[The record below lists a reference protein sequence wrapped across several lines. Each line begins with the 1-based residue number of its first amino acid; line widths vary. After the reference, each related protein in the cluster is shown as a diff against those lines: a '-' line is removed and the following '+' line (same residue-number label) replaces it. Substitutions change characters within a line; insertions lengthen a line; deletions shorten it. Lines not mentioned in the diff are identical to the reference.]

1 MADSVQPL
9 LKPSRNRE
17 SAEMVRLR
25 VFDRL
30 QWSPHPHARILHF
43 EDGAISYPI
52 RPCSVTPSPTGNVA
66 WPTGYPGL
74 GSDTGPAKMLH
85 SFTPGPFF
93 SRPKTPPFLLHRTGN
108 KKSSPVAWEQTPAAR
123 GRSWP
128 EKKKTGEGGGDG
140 TSLVERVAARLRPA
154 ARLLPAARIRPA
166 AADRVKQQQG
176 LSRDPY
182 DRDGDARQVG
192 GGGSDARQVRGG
204 AVFSPSAFGG
214 HLLAGDCILALLFS
228 LFPARVLC
236 LLPGIRCGIW
246 FLISSWPG
254 CRCCFACCIGFHV
267 PKYLYFD

>member
-1 MADSVQPL
+1 VLNCVSVLAGGECQGEADQV
-9 LKPSRNRE
+9 
-17 SAEMVRLR
+17 
-25 VFDRL
+25 
-30 QWSPHPHARILHF
+30 
-43 EDGAISYPI
+43 
-52 RPCSVTPSPTGNVA
+52 
-66 WPTGYPGL
+66 
-74 GSDTGPAKMLH
+74 
-85 SFTPGPFF
+85 
-93 SRPKTPPFLLHRTGN
+93 
-108 KKSSPVAWEQTPAAR
+108 
-123 GRSWP
+123 
-128 EKKKTGEGGGDG
+128 GGH
-140 TSLVERVAARLRPA
+140 E
-154 ARLLPAARIRPA
+154 
-166 AADRVKQQQG
+166 ADRVKQQQG